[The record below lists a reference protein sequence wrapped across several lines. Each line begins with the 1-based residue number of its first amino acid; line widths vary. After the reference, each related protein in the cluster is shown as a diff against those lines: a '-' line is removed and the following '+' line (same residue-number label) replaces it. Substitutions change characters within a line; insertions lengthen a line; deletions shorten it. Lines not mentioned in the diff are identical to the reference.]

1 MKDSVHLI
9 LHLIDFGVSR
19 SNIIVPAIY
28 FTSAWKFA
36 TVVGLTEL
44 MAH

>member
-1 MKDSVHLI
+1 MKDSVQGDSSP
-9 LHLIDFGVSR
+9 DFGVSR
-19 SNIIVPAIY
+19 SNIMGPAIY